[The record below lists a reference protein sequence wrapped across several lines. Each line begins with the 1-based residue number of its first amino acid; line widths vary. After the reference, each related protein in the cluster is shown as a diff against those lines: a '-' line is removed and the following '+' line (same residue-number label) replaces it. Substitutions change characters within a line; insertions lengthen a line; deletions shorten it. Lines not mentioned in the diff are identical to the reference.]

1 MNLPRVFLTSDGTE
15 PASRKHPWIYSGAV
29 AYSEGAE
36 DGDLVAVYKREGV
49 FLGVGFYNGRSDIR
63 VRMLNFGP
71 TEDLAGLLRER
82 IRRAL
87 SLRKAVVPPDTDM
100 FRAVNSEGDGL
111 PGLVVDRYGPYL
123 VVQMLAKWTE
133 RYQNLL
139 VDLLREELS
148 PKAILLKAGGKV
160 AEQEGISPKAEW
172 IGTGDRYVWT
182 REYGHKF
189 MVDLEAGQKTG
200 FFLDQRE
207 NRRLVEGL
215 ARGRKVLDIFGY
227 TGAFSV
233 YAASGGAEEVLM
245 VEASAEAVGLAQENF
260 RANSAEGVCRV
271 LRGDVFK
278 VLPGGDLG
286 GPYDLVVLDP
296 PALAKARAAV
306 PRALKAYRALNR
318 WAMKAVA
325 DGGLLLSC
333 SCSPHV
339 DRKKLQEAIFTAALE
354 SKKEVQVLQVRGAGP
369 DHPFH
374 IFHPEGEYLKAF
386 LLRVVGKG

>member
-1 MNLPRVFLTSDGTE
+1 MNLPRVFLTSDGTG
-15 PASRKHPWIYSGAV
+15 PASRRHPWIYSGAV

-36 DGDLVAVYKREGV
+36 DGELVAVYKREGT
-49 FLGVGFYNGRSDIR
+49 FLGVGFYNSLSDIMIR
-63 VRMLNFGP
+63 ILSFEPV
-71 TEDLAGLLRER
+71 EDLPELLRER
-82 IRRAL
+82 IRGAL
-87 SLRKAVVPPDTDM
+87 SLREAVVPPDADM
-100 FRAVNSEGDGL
+100 FRVVNSEGDGL

-133 RYQNLL
+133 RHEGLL
-139 VDLLREELS
+139 VDLLREECS
-148 PKAILLKAGGKV
+148 PKAIFLRAGGKV
-160 AEQEGISPKAEW
+160 VEQEGISPKAEW
-172 IGTGDRYVWT
+172 VGVGERYVWT
-182 REYGHKF
+182 QEYGHRFK
-189 MVDLEAGQKTG
+189 VDLEAGQKTG

-260 RANSAEGVCRV
+260 RANDAEVVCRV
-271 LRGDVFK
+271 LKGDVFE
-278 VLPGGDLG
+278 VLPRRNLD

-296 PALAKARAAV
+296 PALAKARSAV
-306 PRALKAYRALNR
+306 PRALKAYRALNK

-339 DRKKLQEAIFTAALE
+339 DRRRLQEAIFTAALE
-354 SKKEVQVLQVRGAGP
+354 AKREVQVLEVRGVGP

-374 IFHPEGEYLKAF
+374 IFHPEGEYLKVF
-386 LLRVVGKG
+386 LLRVA